1 MVLLLF
7 DGEAARFGA
16 ARTGCANAD
25 KAVAAAVLS
34 RVRRVAVMGFPWLRL
49 DRAIMADGC
58 VRYCQQVAGRQ
69 QTPSVIYSG
78 INLK

>member
-25 KAVAAAVLS
+25 KTAAVLS
-34 RVRRVAVMGFPWLRL
+34 KVRRVAVMGFPWLRL
-49 DRAIMADGC
+49 DRAIMTYAI
-58 VRYCQQVAGRQ
+58 AGMVYVKRL
-69 QTPSVIYSG
+69 PAGS
-78 INLK
+78 LLLF